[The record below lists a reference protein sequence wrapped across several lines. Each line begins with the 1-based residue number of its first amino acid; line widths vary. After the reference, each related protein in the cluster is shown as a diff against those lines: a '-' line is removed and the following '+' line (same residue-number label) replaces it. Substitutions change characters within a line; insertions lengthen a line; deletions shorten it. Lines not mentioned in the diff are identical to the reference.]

1 MSSPSSFLERRPE
14 AMADVPGVCDLPL
27 TRAIVQYRDAHEL
40 DALGGRIQDIG
51 LAVVL
56 DGQRAAQSDVIDL
69 GSGAVKTLDL
79 SGEMVVVDWL
89 YAPAL
94 EHLRSQVRE
103 AALGRR
109 GPLQRLCEGTATRI
123 LDRTGFGPVTR
134 PILLRIAFRDI
145 CRDLDLNEGTSIRIV
160 VGPSRLVRARFDYDR
175 NALVLSTPTSQ
186 PDAEFET
193 VVERAFGEGTL
204 YRMRP
209 VSVAASGGVEV
220 RFTLPG
226 SLPELH
232 RQMTHVREGL
242 LELCRVFEPE
252 RYRETVRLTQTFG
265 RRDTLAR
272 LRSLEASMAELRQ
285 APSAAATTVRSGSDR
300 TVH

>member
-1 MSSPSSFLERRPE
+1 
-14 AMADVPGVCDLPL
+14 MADVPGVCDLPL

-56 DGQRAAQSDVIDL
+56 DGERAAQSDVIDL

-94 EHLRSQVRE
+94 EHLQSQVRE

-123 LDRTGFGPVTR
+123 LDRTGYGPVTR

-160 VGPSRLVRARFDYDR
+160 LGPSRLVRARFDYDR
-175 NALVLSTPTSQ
+175 NALVFSTPTAQ
-186 PDAEFET
+186 RDAEFE
-193 VVERAFGEGTL
+193 RAVDRSFCEGTL

-209 VSVAASGGVEV
+209 TSAAASGGIEV
-220 RFTLPG
+220 RFTLPA
-226 SLPELH
+226 SLDELRH
-232 RQMTHVREGL
+232 QMAHVREGL
-242 LELCRVFEPE
+242 LELCREFEPE
-252 RYRETVRLTQTFG
+252 RYRETVRLTRTFG

-272 LRSLEASMAELRQ
+272 LRSLEGSVPELQRMASGLNAAQQLR
-285 APSAAATTVRSGSDR
+285 SDR